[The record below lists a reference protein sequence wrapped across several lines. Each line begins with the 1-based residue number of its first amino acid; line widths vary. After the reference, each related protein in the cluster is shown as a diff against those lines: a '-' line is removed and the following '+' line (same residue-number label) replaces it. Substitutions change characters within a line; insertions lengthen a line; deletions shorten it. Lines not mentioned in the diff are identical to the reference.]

1 MDHWTSL
8 ARELIGKRP
17 ANDDMEIAVQAIAE
31 LAKQCSD
38 LRSWAKHLEQEIN
51 ELKRNQR

>member
-1 MDHWTSL
+1 MNQWISQAHL
-8 ARELIGKRP
+8 LLGKRP

-38 LRSWAKHLEQEIN
+38 LKSWARHLEQEVH
-51 ELKRNQR
+51 ELKRKQG

>member
-8 ARELIGKRP
+8 ASQLVGKRP
-17 ANDDMEIAVQAIAE
+17 AHDDMEIAVQAIAE

-51 ELKRNQR
+51 ELKRKQR

>member
-17 ANDDMEIAVQAIAE
+17 ANDDMEIAVQAITE

-51 ELKRNQR
+51 ELKRNRR